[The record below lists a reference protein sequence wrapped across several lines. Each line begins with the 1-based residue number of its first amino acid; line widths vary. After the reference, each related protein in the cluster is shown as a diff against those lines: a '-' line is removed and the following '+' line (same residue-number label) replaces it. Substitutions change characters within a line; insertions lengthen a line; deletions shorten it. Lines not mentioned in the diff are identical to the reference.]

1 VDTRPQNIFLYC
13 VPIRIEI
20 RCENLL
26 TVSRKATGFSV
37 YFIALFCKLAAFY
50 LLLGRLQR
58 LLLLKAIVC
67 ESHVVNG
74 ASNKNI

>member
-13 VPIRIEI
+13 VPSRIEI
-20 RCENLL
+20 RRQNLL

-37 YFIALFCKLAAFY
+37 YFIALFCKSAAFY
-50 LLLGRLQR
+50 LLLERLQR

-67 ESHVVNG
+67 ESRAVNG
-74 ASNKNI
+74 ASKKNI